1 MSGLWDTITGLFDSE
16 SGETGGGSGIWNS
29 ITGLFDSGSSGANT
43 GEEKSWFGGFLG
55 DLFSPES
62 VASGLSA
69 LGTSHLASN
78 KNDSAMDQLRL
89 KFEQDKEMSA
99 LSQAQNIELLK
110 LKAALG
116 GGGGGGGSN
125 IGQQIDYQKQR
136 DKYEGQ
142 LRAREAQ
149 ILAAQ
154 RGSGLTL
161 DAIKNMI
168 DAGQKPLGIR

>member
-1 MSGLWDTITGLFDSE
+1 MSGLWDTITGLFDS
-16 SGETGGGSGIWNS
+16 GSS
-29 ITGLFDSGSSGANT
+29 SSSDSGD
-43 GEEKSWFGGFLG
+43 SWWGGFLG
-55 DLFSPES
+55 DMFSPEN
-62 VASGLSA
+62 VAAGVSA
-69 LGTSHLASN
+69 FGTGYLAEN

-89 KFEQDKEMSA
+89 KFEQDKEMAAINQASA
-99 LSQAQNIELLK
+99 IELLK
-110 LKAALG
+110 LKQALG
-116 GGGGGGGSN
+116 GGGGGGSGV
-125 IGQQIDYQKQR
+125 GEQIAYQKQR

-161 DAIKNMI
+161 DAVKNMI